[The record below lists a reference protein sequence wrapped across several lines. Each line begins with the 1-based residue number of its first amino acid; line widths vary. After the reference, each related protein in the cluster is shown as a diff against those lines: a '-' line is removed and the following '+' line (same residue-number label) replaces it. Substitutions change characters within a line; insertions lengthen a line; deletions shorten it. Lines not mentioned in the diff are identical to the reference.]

1 MVTRTDGLGDLI
13 VTLPVAV
20 ALKMRLPEVEVAFLV
35 APYTAPIARRVAE
48 IDQVMTTSSMRG
60 ELRMMRSYHPDAIV
74 FAKPEPRLALEALL
88 AQIDVRIGTGYRYYS
103 GLFTRWVYE
112 HRRKGAKHEAQYG
125 VNLLSPLLDG
135 DLPVVMPELRLSPEG
150 DAEALRKLA
159 ELGIVGEYMVIHP
172 GSHGSAAAY
181 EPERHV
187 DPGLI
192 APLADLY
199 GIGETI
205 TAVATVT
212 AIDEKRRRVTLKT
225 QCLNGD
231 TVVIDGEAT
240 ILVPRRG
247 AA

>member
-135 DLPVVMPELRLSPEG
+135 DLPVVMPEPTGDSAGSLLTSRRSEAQPE
-150 DAEALRKLA
+150 R
-159 ELGIVGEYMVIHP
+159 
-172 GSHGSAAAY
+172 AAAA
-181 EPERHV
+181 R
-187 DPGLI
+187 I
-192 APLADLY
+192 NQ
-199 GIGETI
+199 I
-205 TAVATVT
+205 
-212 AIDEKRRRVTLKT
+212 
-225 QCLNGD
+225 
-231 TVVIDGEAT
+231 
-240 ILVPRRG
+240 PRIMTGPPCGPRSP
-247 AA
+247 